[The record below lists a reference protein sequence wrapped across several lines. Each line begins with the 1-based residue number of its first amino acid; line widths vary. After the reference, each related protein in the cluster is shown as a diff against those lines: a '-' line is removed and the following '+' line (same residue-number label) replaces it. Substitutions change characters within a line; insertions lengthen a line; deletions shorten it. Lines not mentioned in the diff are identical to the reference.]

1 VTSKRCTTLVALAS
15 AVIILAGLKLARDL
29 LVPVL
34 LGMVVAAT
42 STPVVTFLLR
52 KKLPPIVVAIV
63 ALALDVVALA
73 ALGALFVAAAGDLA
87 EFLPRHE
94 EWFSG
99 ADASIALWLAHHGVR
114 DVYHPLAPLMQ
125 GERIGQTLAGAADT
139 FAGGASLIAVVLL
152 VAFFTLCEVTLLG
165 DKLRAFVPNAERH
178 LERLDRV
185 IRDLQRYLVVKVFVS
200 LTAALL
206 GYVVLKALGVE
217 LALLLAFVLFVMHF
231 IPAVGVPI
239 AMVPAVAVALLSRG
253 VGAAIAVAI
262 SYEVIAVL
270 CGNVLEPRL
279 LGRTIGLSPLTVL
292 LSMLFWGWMWGPLGA
307 VIAVPITTV
316 VKIVLENAP
325 GLERWARMLET
336 SPTMP
341 ATPTHKKEHP
351 FLKPPRY
358 VLGGNEKKA

>member
-1 VTSKRCTTLVALAS
+1 VTSKRSATLIAIAS
-15 AVIILAGLKLARDL
+15 AVVILGGLKLAGDL

-52 KKLPPIVVAIV
+52 KKVPPIVVAVI

-73 ALGALFVAAAGDLA
+73 GLGALFVAAAGDLA

-94 EWFSG
+94 EWFTG
-99 ADASIALWLAHHGVR
+99 ADASIARWLAHHGVHE
-114 DVYHPLAPLMQ
+114 VYHPLAPVMQ
-125 GERIGQTLAGAADT
+125 GDRIGHTVAGAADT
-139 FAGGASLIAVVLL
+139 VANGASLVAVVLL

-165 DKLRAFVPNAERH
+165 DKLRAFVPNAESH
-178 LERLDRV
+178 LARLDRV
-185 IRDLQRYLVVKVFVS
+185 IRDVQRYLVVKIAVS
-200 LTAALL
+200 ATAALL
-206 GYVVLKALGVE
+206 GFLVLKAFGVE
-217 LALLLAFVLFVMHF
+217 LALLLAFVLFVLHF
-231 IPAVGVPI
+231 VPAVGVPI

-253 VGAAIAVAI
+253 VGAAIGVAI

-307 VIAVPITTV
+307 VLAVPITTV

-336 SPTMP
+336 SPDMP
-341 ATPTHKKEHP
+341 RKHP
-351 FLKPPRY
+351 FLEPPRY
-358 VLGGNEKKA
+358 VLGGRISEKHP